1 MAAQRETIEVRSHL
15 TKQNWKKSWNDKIV
29 EDTRENTRQYHKTN
43 CFYGHFENDSDFILY
58 HHKEFEGT
66 MLTTFFMG
74 HVEKTEEGC
83 KITGYFS
90 KRKTANIFFTFAA
103 VFTLIV
109 AIVMAFAGQLQ
120 MAVAPLFLCVIVVL
134 CYFVMPRTSK
144 ERLIE
149 ALKKISFDDQYDK

>member
-1 MAAQRETIEVRSHL
+1 MAIESQKIEIRSHL
-15 TKQNWKKSWNDKIV
+15 TKQNWKKSWSDKVV

-83 KITGYFS
+83 RITGHFS
-90 KRKTANIFFTFAA
+90 KRKTANIFFIFAA
-103 VFTLIV
+103 VLTLIV
-109 AIVMAFAGQLQ
+109 AIVMSFAGQIQ
-120 MAVAPLFLCVIVVL
+120 MAIAPFFLCIIVIM
-134 CYFVMPRTSK
+134 CYFVMPSTAK
-144 ERLIE
+144 DRLTNQ
-149 ALKKISFDDQYDK
+149 LKKISFDDQY